1 MSIVEAQSESSSH
14 EHSNPLN
21 VEEKVEEE
29 EGEEE
34 NESGV
39 VRSLFGDGSKTKY
52 CVFVAII
59 VKKHTSISTNKKDQ
73 GQSQHDGN
81 TQAEAVSYNK

>member
-1 MSIVEAQSESSSH
+1 MNTPTH
-14 EHSNPLN
+14 W
-21 VEEKVEEE
+21 KEE

-52 CVFVAII
+52 CVFVVII